1 MLNGWFETAVK
12 RRASAFLSIQNP
24 ATTTLP
30 ETDEQFD
37 EKLVTYIPIQFC
49 LHETWVQAVRR
60 NSRVYSKIRRS
71 L

>member
-12 RRASAFLSIQNP
+12 SRARPFLGIQNP

-30 ETDEQFD
+30 EADEQFD

-60 NSRVYSKIRRS
+60 NSCTCSKIRR
-71 L
+71 